1 MRKTK
6 LLILLVPII
15 IILGLTI
22 RAFGIPGYISMD
34 EFANANEPENRIRI
48 AEKVLVSTGRTDVF
62 KPEEA
67 RNIRVNYAEIT
78 GPGVQDALVTVDFGP
93 KATIM
98 AVYTPVEN
106 GYEYVGEV
114 GYFYD
119 VDNITFFRPESS
131 PVDVISFRES
141 NNQSIGALENSSFI
155 RGYAYRAGKFENVIN
170 IDENIET
177 WWNDETSGVI
187 DDPVW
192 NKITQT
198 SVIENSGDGNTI
210 DATKTQIY
218 STAPPTENKMK
229 PEDSV
234 FTEQSRRVIDEV
246 FTWSDEWQTYIVGEK
261 TENATGEKVA
271 VLKDFGASPYILT
284 GDLFNRYRILRKDGS
299 VDIVNY
305 EDVSEI
311 S

>member
-6 LLILLVPII
+6 LTLVLVLVTIM
-15 IILGLTI
+15 LGL
-22 RAFGIPGYISMD
+22 RAFGIPSYISMD
-34 EFANANEPENRIRI
+34 EFANANETENRVRI
-48 AEKVLVSTGRTDVF
+48 AEKVLVSTGRTDMF

-67 RNIRVNYAEIT
+67 ENIRVNYADIT
-78 GPGVQDALVTVDFGP
+78 GQGAQDALVTVNFGP
-93 KATIM
+93 KATLM
-98 AVYTPVEN
+98 AVYTPTEN

-131 PVDVISFRES
+131 PVDVISFRER

-155 RGYAYRAGKFENVIN
+155 RGYAYKEGKFENVIN
-170 IDENIET
+170 IDENIEA

-187 DDPVW
+187 DNPVW
-192 NKITQT
+192 NRITQT
-198 SVIENSGDGNTI
+198 SVINNSADGNTI
-210 DATKTQIY
+210 DAVKTQTY

-234 FTEQSRRVIDEV
+234 FTEQNRRVIDET
-246 FTWSDEWQTYIVGEK
+246 FTWSDEWQTYIVDEK

-284 GDLFNRYRILRKDGS
+284 GDLFNRYRILRNDGS
-299 VDIVNY
+299 VDIVDY
-305 EDVSEI
+305 EDVSDIE
-311 S
+311 